1 MDLLLLRS
9 FLTVADHGAIG
20 EAAIALSLS
29 QPALSRRIGILEE
42 EFGTP
47 LVERSGRG
55 VVLTDAGRL
64 VAREGRPLVERY
76 EALKQDVAR
85 HQRLEAG
92 IVRIGGGAT
101 AVGHVLPA
109 AIARFRRA
117 YPTVRFFLREA
128 GSREVET
135 MVHAETL
142 DLGVVTL
149 PVAPHSDLAVDPLLT
164 DRIVLIAARSH
175 PFVGRRR
182 LSAEDLEGQNLVAFE
197 AGSAIRQLIDSS
209 LRAAGVSVN
218 VVMELRSISAILRM
232 VEVTG
237 SLAFVSEMGVKGA
250 PVLSVSGIRVE
261 RQLALISKRDRPLS
275 TAALTFR
282 ERLLSAAT

>member
-135 MVHAETL
+135 MVHA
-142 DLGVVTL
+142 
-149 PVAPHSDLAVDPLLT
+149 
-164 DRIVLIAARSH
+164 
-175 PFVGRRR
+175 
-182 LSAEDLEGQNLVAFE
+182 
-197 AGSAIRQLIDSS
+197 
-209 LRAAGVSVN
+209 
-218 VVMELRSISAILRM
+218 
-232 VEVTG
+232 
-237 SLAFVSEMGVKGA
+237 
-250 PVLSVSGIRVE
+250 
-261 RQLALISKRDRPLS
+261 
-275 TAALTFR
+275 
-282 ERLLSAAT
+282 

>member
-9 FLTVADHGAIG
+9 FLTVAERGAIG
-20 EAAIALSLS
+20 EAAVALNLS
-29 QPALSRRIGILEE
+29 QPALSRRVGLLEE

-47 LVERSGRG
+47 LLERSGRG

-64 VAREGRPLVERY
+64 VAREGRSLVERY
-76 EALKQDVAR
+76 EALKLDVAR
-85 HQRLEAG
+85 HQRLKTG

-101 AVGHVLPA
+101 AVSHVLPA

-135 MVHAETL
+135 MVHGETL

-149 PVAPHSDLAVDPLLT
+149 PVAPHSDLAVEPLLT
-164 DRIVLIAARSH
+164 DHIVLIAARSH
-175 PFVGRRR
+175 PFVARRR
-182 LSAEDLEGQNLVAFE
+182 ISAQDLEGQNLVAFE

-209 LRAAGVSVN
+209 LRQAGVSVN

-261 RQLALISKRDRPLS
+261 RQLALISKRERPLS

-282 ERLLSAAT
+282 QRLLSAVT

>member
-9 FLTVADHGAIG
+9 FLTVAERGAIG
-20 EAAIALSLS
+20 EAAVALNLS
-29 QPALSRRIGILEE
+29 QPALSRRVGLLEE

-47 LVERSGRG
+47 LLERSGRG

-64 VAREGRPLVERY
+64 VAREGRSLVERY
-76 EALKQDVAR
+76 EALKLDVAR
-85 HQRLEAG
+85 HQRLETG

-101 AVGHVLPA
+101 AVSHVLPA

-135 MVHAETL
+135 MVHGETL

-149 PVAPHSDLAVDPLLT
+149 PVAPHSDLAVEPLLT
-164 DRIVLIAARSH
+164 DHIVLIAARSH
-175 PFVGRRR
+175 PFVARRR
-182 LSAEDLEGQNLVAFE
+182 ISAQDLEGQNLVAFE

-209 LRAAGVSVN
+209 LRQAGVSVN

-261 RQLALISKRDRPLS
+261 RQLALISKRERPLS

-282 ERLLSAAT
+282 QRLLSAVT